1 MATTR
6 GLLMLSPAMDMPTMV
21 MAMVTSPHTDTATTR
36 GRPKST
42 TSMLLPSPTT
52 PMVASLT
59 PTDPPRGFTRGLLM
73 LRPATAMP
81 TTVTAMVTS
90 PRTAMDTTRG
100 RPRPATVTG
109 MVTSPRTAMVTSP
122 RMATD
127 TTRGRPRPATVTA
140 TATSPRMAM
149 VTRTA
154 MATTR
159 GLLMLRLAIA
169 MPITVTAMATSP
181 RTATGTTR
189 GLLMLRPA
197 TDMPITVT
205 AMATTRGRLRP
216 ATVTAMVTSPRTAMV
231 TTATDTT

>member
-1 MATTR
+1 
-6 GLLMLSPAMDMPTMV
+6 
-21 MAMVTSPHTDTATTR
+21 MAMVTSPLTDTATTR
-36 GRPKST
+36 GRPRST

-59 PTDPPRGFTRGLLM
+59 PTDPPRVFTRGLLM

-81 TTVTAMVTS
+81 TTVTVTVTS

-100 RPRPATVTG
+100 RLRPATVTAT
-109 MVTSPRTAMVTSP
+109 VTSPRTAMVTSL

-127 TTRGRPRPATVTA
+127 TTRGRQRPAMVTA

-149 VTRTA
+149 VTHTA
-154 MATTR
+154 M
-159 GLLMLRLAIA
+159 
-169 MPITVTAMATSP
+169 
-181 RTATGTTR
+181 GTTR

-205 AMATTRGRLRP
+205 AMAT
-216 ATVTAMVTSPRTAMV
+216 SPRTAMV
-231 TTATDTT
+231 TTATATTKLFQKEY

>member
-90 PRTAMDTTRG
+90 PG
-100 RPRPATVTG
+100 
-109 MVTSPRTAMVTSP
+109 
-122 RMATD
+122 MATD
-127 TTRGRPRPATVTA
+127 TTRGRPRPAMVTA

-159 GLLMLRLAIA
+159 GLLMLRQAMA

-181 RTATGTTR
+181 RMATGTTR

-205 AMATTRGRLRP
+205 AMATSPRTAMGTTRGRLRP

-231 TTATDTT
+231 TTATATTKLFQKEY

>member
-109 MVTSPRTAMVTSP
+109 
-122 RMATD
+122 
-127 TTRGRPRPATVTA
+127 
-140 TATSPRMAM
+140 TATSPHTAM

-154 MATTR
+154 MAATR
-159 GLLMLRLAIA
+159 GLLMLRPVTD

-181 RTATGTTR
+181 RTAMG
-189 GLLMLRPA
+189 
-197 TDMPITVT
+197 
-205 AMATTRGRLRP
+205 TTRGRLRP

-231 TTATDTT
+231 TTATATTKLFQKEY